1 LKIAFLWIGKTRN
14 PHLQRLIQDYW
25 ERVSHFC
32 ELSLREV
39 PSVKNDDRARR
50 VSLEGKKLLARV
62 GSSDH
67 LVLLDPAGESL
78 STEKFAAFLARQRDI
93 SSRTL
98 VFLVGGHQG
107 LSEEVRRRAN
117 RMLSLS
123 PMTFTQEQVRC
134 LLLEQVYRAFSI
146 LRNFPYHK

>member
-39 PSVKNDDRARR
+39 PSVKSDDRARR
-50 VSLEGKKLLARV
+50 VSLEGKKLLAKV
-62 GSSDH
+62 GFSDH

-78 STEKFAAFLARQRDI
+78 STEKFAAFLARQRDT
-93 SSRTL
+93 SPRTL

-107 LSEEVRRRAN
+107 LSEEVRRRAD
-117 RMLSLS
+117 RILSLS
-123 PMTFTQEQVRC
+123 PMTFTQEQARC

-146 LRNFPYHK
+146 LHNFPYHK

>member
-1 LKIAFLWIGKTRN
+1 MKIAFLWIGKTRN
-14 PHLQRLIQDYW
+14 PHLQGLIQDYW

-50 VSLEGKKLLARV
+50 VSLEGKKLLAKV

-67 LVLLDPAGESL
+67 LILLDPAGESL
-78 STEKFAAFLARQRDI
+78 STEKFAAFLARQRDT

-117 RMLSLS
+117 RILSLS
-123 PMTFTQEQVRC
+123 PMTFTQEQARC

-146 LRNFPYHK
+146 LHNFPYHK

>member
-14 PHLQRLIQDYW
+14 PHLQGLIQDYW

-50 VSLEGKKLLARV
+50 VSLEGKKLLAKV

-67 LVLLDPAGESL
+67 LILLDPAGESL
-78 STEKFAAFLARQRDI
+78 STEKFAAFLARQRDT

-117 RMLSLS
+117 RILSLS
-123 PMTFTQEQVRC
+123 PMTFTQEQARC

-146 LRNFPYHK
+146 LHNFPYHK